1 MSIFKGIRF
10 ELLVLIFITLSIFF
24 SFNLD
29 LWFYKYFKNISEWVN
44 GDFLKEFFSEITKLG
59 SSSWYFSI
67 TIIGFVI
74 FYLSNK
80 LQIIKSKS
88 TSNLSNFF
96 ISSFV
101 YILTV
106 GLITQIIK
114 HVVGRP
120 RPNHTN
126 FEDVFSFK
134 YFTLESNFHS
144 FPSGH
149 SSTIF
154 IVCFILASV
163 LPKLRYFFYFLA
175 SVVAFSRV
183 IVGAHFFTDIVAGAI
198 LALILFKILNKLI
211 QNKYNKY
218 RLSNLI
224 PEKNSEIFYYILIL
238 FFSCVFVT
246 AGPSLDLYVSSLFYK
261 GASQFELQS
270 FDLTSILFRDI
281 LLPLILIYILI
292 LPIVGRFF
300 KIDKIFFNYK
310 FSIKEIVLLLIS
322 QIISVLIFVNLILKN
337 LWSRARPNDVLE
349 LGGKESFSPWF
360 EISNACETNCSFV
373 SGDASVGFSVIILYL
388 ITKKIIFLYASF
400 VAGFVFGLIRIMAGG
415 HFLSDI
421 FFAGFFTVILNIIL
435 FELYKK
441 YYAK

>member
-1 MSIFKGIRF
+1 MSIFKSIRF
-10 ELLVLIFITLSIFF
+10 ELLVLILITLSIFV

-29 LWFYKYFKNISEWVN
+29 LWFYKYFINISEWVN
-44 GDFLKEFFSEITKLG
+44 GVFLKEFFSEITKLG

-67 TIIGFVI
+67 TIIGFII
-74 FYLSNK
+74 FYINNK

-88 TSNLSNFF
+88 SNSLSNFF

-154 IVCFILASV
+154 IVCFILVSAF
-163 LPKLRYFFYFLA
+163 PKLRYFFYFLA

-183 IVGAHFFTDIVAGAI
+183 VVGAHFFTDIVAGAI

-211 QNKYNKY
+211 NNKFNKYK
-218 RLSNLI
+218 LSNLI
-224 PEKNSEIFYYILIL
+224 PEKNSKVIYYILIL
-238 FFSCVFVT
+238 FFGCVFVT
-246 AGPSLDLYVSSLFYK
+246 AGPSLDLFISGLFYY
-261 GASQFELQS
+261 GASQFVLQS
-270 FDLTSILFRDI
+270 FDLASILFRDI

-292 LPIVGRFF
+292 LPIIGRFF
-300 KIDKIFFNYK
+300 KIDKIFFSYK
-310 FSIKEIVLLLIS
+310 FTIKEIVLLWVS
-322 QIISVLIFVNLILKN
+322 QIISVLIFVNFILKN
-337 LWSRARPNDVLE
+337 FWARARPNDVVE

-400 VAGFVFGLIRIMAGG
+400 VAGFVLGLIRIMAGG

-421 FFAGFFTVILNIIL
+421 FFAGFFIVILNIIL

>member
-1 MSIFKGIRF
+1 MSIFKNIKF
-10 ELLVLIFITLSIFF
+10 ELLILVLITLSIFA

-29 LWFYKYFKNISEWVN
+29 LFFYKYFINLSDWVN
-44 GDFLKEFFSEITKLG
+44 GFFLKEFFIEITKLG

-74 FYLSNK
+74 FYINNK
-80 LQIIKSKS
+80 LKIIKTKS
-88 TSNLSNFF
+88 TKNLSNFF
-96 ISSFV
+96 ICSFV

-106 GLITQIIK
+106 GIITQIIK

-120 RPNHTN
+120 RPNHAD

-154 IVCFILASV
+154 IVCFILVSV
-163 LPKLRYFFYFLA
+163 LPKLKYFFYFLA
-175 SVVAFSRV
+175 SIVAFSRV
-183 IVGAHFFTDIVAGAI
+183 IVSAHFFTDIVAGAI
-198 LALILFKILNKLI
+198 LALILFKVLNNLI
-211 QNKYNKY
+211 ENKYNKY
-218 RLSNLI
+218 KLSNLI

-246 AGPSLDLYVSSLFYK
+246 SGPSLDLYISDLFYY
-261 GASQFELQS
+261 GDSQFALQS

-292 LPIVGRFF
+292 LPIVGRFI
-300 KIDKIFFNYK
+300 KIDKIFFNYR
-310 FSIKEIVLLLIS
+310 FSIKEIILLWSS
-322 QIISVLIFVNLILKN
+322 QIIGVLIFVNLILKN
-337 LWSRARPNDVLE
+337 LWGRARPKDILE
-349 LGGKESFSPWF
+349 LGGKENFSPWY
-360 EISNACETNCSFV
+360 EITNVCGSNCSFV
-373 SGDASVGFSVIILYL
+373 SGDASVGFSIIILYL
-388 ITKKIIFLYASF
+388 ITKKIIFLYGSIF
-400 VAGFVFGLIRIMAGG
+400 FGFVLGSIRIMAGG

-421 FFAGFFTVILNIIL
+421 FFAGFFIVILNIIL

-441 YYAK
+441 YYVK

>member
-1 MSIFKGIRF
+1 MGIFKGIKF
-10 ELLVLIFITLSIFF
+10 ELLILVLITLSIFA

-29 LWFYKYFKNISEWVN
+29 LFFYSYFINLSDWVN
-44 GDFLKEFFSEITKLG
+44 GVFLKEFFSEITKLG

-67 TIIGFVI
+67 TIIGFVV
-74 FYLSNK
+74 FYINNK
-80 LQIIKSKS
+80 LQIIKNKS
-88 TSNLSNFF
+88 TQNLYYFF
-96 ISSFV
+96 ITSFV

-106 GLITQIIK
+106 GIITQIIK

-120 RPNHTN
+120 RPNHTD

-134 YFTLESNFHS
+134 YFTVESNFHS

-154 IVCFILASV
+154 IVCFILVSV
-163 LPKLRYFFYFLA
+163 VPKLRYFFYFLA

-183 IVGAHFFTDIVAGAI
+183 IVGAHFFTDILAGAI
-198 LALILFKILNKLI
+198 LALILFKVLNKLI
-211 QNKYNKY
+211 ENNYNKY
-218 RLSNLI
+218 KFSNLI

-246 AGPSLDLYVSSLFYK
+246 AGPSLDLYLSSLFYK

-310 FSIKEIVLLLIS
+310 FSFKEIVLLWIS
-322 QIISVLIFVNLILKN
+322 QIVSVLIFVNLILKN
-337 LWSRARPNDVLE
+337 FWGRARPNDVVG

-360 EISNACETNCSFV
+360 EITNACETNCSFV
-373 SGDASVGFSVIILYL
+373 SGDASVGFSIIVLYL
-388 ITKKIIFLYASF
+388 ITKKIIFLYGSF
-400 VAGFVFGLIRIMAGG
+400 IAGLVLGLIRIMAGG

-421 FFAGFFTVILNIIL
+421 FFAGFFIVILNIIL
-435 FELYKK
+435 FEFYKK

>member
-1 MSIFKGIRF
+1 MSIIKSIKF
-10 ELLVLIFITLSIFF
+10 ELLILALITLSIFT

-29 LWFYKYFKNISEWVN
+29 LFFYSYFINLNEWVN
-44 GDFLKEFFSEITKLG
+44 GVFLKEFFSEITKLG

-74 FYLSNK
+74 FYINNK
-80 LQIIKSKS
+80 LQIIKTKS
-88 TSNLSNFF
+88 AKNIYNFF

-106 GLITQIIK
+106 GIITQIIK

-120 RPNHTN
+120 RPNHTD
-126 FEDVFSFK
+126 FENVFSFK
-134 YFTLESNFHS
+134 YFSLESNFHS

-154 IVCFILASV
+154 IVCFILVSV
-163 LPKLRYFFYFLA
+163 APKLRYFFYFLA

-183 IVGAHFFTDIVAGAI
+183 VVGAHFFTDIVAGAI
-198 LALILFKILNKLI
+198 LALILFKVLNILI
-211 QNKYNKY
+211 ENKYNKY
-218 RLSNLI
+218 KFSNLI
-224 PEKNSEIFYYILIL
+224 PEKNSEIFYYFLIL
-238 FFSCVFVT
+238 LFSCVFVT
-246 AGPSLDLYVSSLFYK
+246 AAPSLDLYVSFLFYK

-270 FDLTSILFRDI
+270 LDLTSILFRDI

-300 KIDKIFFNYK
+300 KIDRIFYNYQ
-310 FSIKEIVLLLIS
+310 FSIKEIVLLWIS
-322 QIISVLIFVNLILKN
+322 QIISVLIFVNLVLKN
-337 LWSRARPNDVLE
+337 FWGRARPNDVVE

-400 VAGFVFGLIRIMAGG
+400 VAGFILGVIRIMAGG

-421 FFAGFFTVILNIIL
+421 FFAGFFIVILNIIL

>member
-1 MSIFKGIRF
+1 MSIFKSIKF
-10 ELLVLIFITLSIFF
+10 ELLILALITLSIFV

-29 LWFYKYFKNISEWVN
+29 LLFYSFFIDLSEWTN
-44 GDFLKEFFSEITKLG
+44 GVFLKEFFSEITKLG

-67 TIIGFVI
+67 IIIGFVI
-74 FYLSNK
+74 FYINNK
-80 LQIIKSKS
+80 LQIIKSKP
-88 TSNLSNFF
+88 TNNLSNFF
-96 ISSFV
+96 VSSFV

-106 GLITQIIK
+106 GVITQIIK
-114 HVVGRP
+114 HLVGRP

-154 IVCFILASV
+154 IVCFILVSA

-183 IVGAHFFTDIVAGAI
+183 IVGAHFFTDIIAGAI

-211 QNKYNKY
+211 ENKYNKY
-218 RLSNLI
+218 KLLNLI
-224 PEKNSEIFYYILIL
+224 PEKNSEIFYYILIF

-246 AGPSLDLYVSSLFYK
+246 AAPSLDLYASALFYR
-261 GASQFELQS
+261 GESQFELQS
-270 FDLTSILFRDI
+270 FDLASILFRDI
-281 LLPLILIYILI
+281 VLPLILIYILV
-292 LPIVGRFF
+292 LPIVGHFI

-310 FSIKEIVLLLIS
+310 FSIKEIVLLWIS

-337 LWSRARPNDVLE
+337 FWGRARPNDVVE
-349 LGGKESFSPWF
+349 LGGKEFFSPWF
-360 EISNACETNCSFV
+360 EIRNACETNCSFV

-421 FFAGFFTVILNIIL
+421 FFAGIFIVILNIIL

-441 YYAK
+441 YYAS